1 LLLNAIS
8 HPAISKDLKKHIV
21 EKVNDLSNR
30 DLADYDL
37 IDLNEYPQSS
47 KLAKFTLSGQSLV

>member
-21 EKVNDLSNR
+21 EKVKDLSNR

-37 IDLNEYPQSS
+37 IDLNDL
-47 KLAKFTLSGQSLV
+47 KLEVEHSLMRKD